1 MPKRPPRNKNFRPRS
16 ETIRPYGQ
24 RAPFNVKDLLAKSG
38 ITSKGIAQFADQQ
51 SRWSSTLADTLDP
64 ALFERITGTGFEAG
78 TLTVYVESAA
88 WSARLRYA
96 LAECLPRLQEVDA
109 TLSAVSVRLRP
120 RAAPTDP
127 IQPPPSR

>member
-1 MPKRPPRNKNFRPRS
+1 MPKRPPRNKNFRPRP

-24 RAPFNVKDLLAKSG
+24 RAPFNVKDLLAKAG

-51 SRWSSTLADTLDP
+51 SRWSSALADALDP

-96 LAECLPRLQEVDA
+96 LAECLPRLQAADA
-109 TLSAVSVRLRP
+109 TLAAVSVRLRP
-120 RAAPTDP
+120 RPTP
-127 IQPPPSR
+127 AEGSGPLRGA

>member
-24 RAPFNVKDLLAKSG
+24 RHPFNVKDLLAKAG

-51 SRWSSTLADTLDP
+51 SRWSSKLAAALDP
-64 ALFERITGTGFEAG
+64 ALFVRITGTGFEGG

-96 LAECLPRLQEVDA
+96 LAECLPRLQESDA
-109 TLSAVSVRLRP
+109 TLTAVSVRLRP
-120 RAAPTDP
+120 HEVRPDKPEPT
-127 IQPPPSR
+127 RGR